1 MYLPL
6 SNVLP
11 ELSTWLRTT
20 VNGACV
26 LEKKHIAIGPNNG
39 KIDNVEPPIDGGDG
53 PNRKFVKGDVMAVIG
68 EIRYVTVSKTG
79 YFEFHFTL
87 FANIVKISSKI
98 EFYSYVKQNYT

>member
-1 MYLPL
+1 M
-6 SNVLP
+6 
-11 ELSTWLRTT
+11 
-20 VNGACV
+20 
-26 LEKKHIAIGPNNG
+26 EKKHIAIGPNNG

-68 EIRYVTVSKTG
+68 EIRNVTVSKTG

-87 FANIVKISSKI
+87 FANIVMNINVKISSKI